1 MKALFLESLPY
12 HSAFRVGSHHYAD
25 RFLGAGWEGM
35 WLSQPL
41 SPLHFVRPTKRDFD
55 ERVRGWRRGPVCYGA
70 MRYYSPMTLAPTA
83 RAPVL
88 RTSAVARHSVLVT
101 VPRAESVVRKAGFES
116 PELVWLTNPVYQPL
130 AARLNPEC
138 LAVRIADD
146 HSQFREVPDAIREL
160 EAASERAADV
170 VFAVAG
176 SVYDRLSSVR
186 DGVIR
191 LPNGVDAGFFAMPQA
206 EPADLASIPS
216 PRAVYVGAL
225 EYWFDVELFGECLR
239 ARPDVQFVV
248 IGPRGEGRLAALAG
262 MPNLHILGA
271 RPYEE
276 IPAYLQHCDIGL
288 VPFARD
294 QLVDSIHP
302 IKVYEYL
309 AAGLRVLSVRW
320 TELEFMGAPVSL
332 TGVSGFV
339 AELGRMI
346 DTRDS
351 DAARIARLEY
361 ARMNS
366 WDARFAVV
374 KREVERVREA
384 AAQSVSR
391 GGGGSEYA

>member
-12 HSAFRVGSHHYAD
+12 HSAFRVGSHHYAN

-55 ERVRGWRRGPVCYGA
+55 ERVRGWRHGPLSYGA
-70 MRYYSPMTLAPTA
+70 MQYYSPMTLLPTA
-83 RAPVL
+83 HMPVL
-88 RTSAVARHSVLVT
+88 RSPAVARRSALTT
-101 VPRAESVVRKAGFES
+101 VPSAGRVIRNAGFES

-138 LAVRIADD
+138 LAMRVADD
-146 HSQFREVPDAIREL
+146 HAQFREVPRAIREL
-160 EAASERAADV
+160 EEASERAADV

-176 SVYDRLSSVR
+176 SVYDRLSSQR
-186 DGVIR
+186 DGVVR
-191 LPNGVDAGFFAMPQA
+191 LPNGVDAGFFATPQP
-206 EPADLASIPS
+206 EPGDLAAIPH

-225 EYWFDVELFGECLR
+225 EYWFDVELFRECLS

-248 IGPRGEGRLAALAG
+248 IGPRGEERLAELAG
-262 MPNLHILGA
+262 AANLHILGP
-271 RPYEE
+271 RPYEQ
-276 IPAYLQHCDIGL
+276 IPAYLQHCDVGL

-320 TELEFMGAPVSL
+320 TELESMGAPVSL
-332 TGVSGFV
+332 SGSSGFV
-339 AELGRMI
+339 AELGRLI
-346 DTRDS
+346 DGSDS
-351 DAARIARLEY
+351 DAARDSRLGY
-361 ARMNS
+361 ARRNS
-366 WDARFAVV
+366 WDARFSVV
-374 KREVERVREA
+374 KREVDRVRGVA
-384 AAQSVSR
+384 AESAPR
-391 GGGGSEYA
+391 GAGGFRHG